1 MALWAIIPVKPL
13 RRGKSRLAKVIS
25 ADERADLNQYLLEN
39 TIQVINT
46 VDEIEN
52 ILVISRD
59 KEALALARELGA
71 RTVQEYGTPDL
82 NTALSRAMEVAK
94 SYETCG
100 ILIVPADLPRIN
112 ADDIRE
118 IIKHRNDPPVVV
130 IAPDRKKEGT
140 NALFVCPPDLIDF
153 KFGNNSFEQHSQSA
167 IAAGAR
173 LEICILPSLE
183 LDLDEPEDLALMEAE
198 IKISESQ

>member
-39 TIQVINT
+39 TIHVINT

-94 SYETCG
+94 SYKTCG

-153 KFGNNSFEQHSQSA
+153 KFGKDSFEQHSQSA
-167 IAAGAR
+167 QTACAR
-173 LEICILPSLE
+173 LEICNLPSLE

-198 IKISESQ
+198 IKLSGK

>member
-39 TIQVINT
+39 TIHVINT

-153 KFGNNSFEQHSQSA
+153 KFGKDSFEQHSQSA
-167 IAAGAR
+167 KTAGAR
-173 LEICILPSLE
+173 LEICNLPSLE

-198 IKISESQ
+198 IKLSGK

>member
-25 ADERADLNQYLLEN
+25 ADERADLNQYLLEHTIKVMN
-39 TIQVINT
+39 TIE
-46 VDEIEN
+46 EIEN

-71 RTVQEYGTPDL
+71 RTVQEYGSPGL
-82 NTALSRAMEVAK
+82 NTALTRASEVAK

-100 ILIVPADLPRIN
+100 ILIVPADLPRLN

-118 IIKHRNDPPVVV
+118 ILKHRNDPPVVV
-130 IAPDRKKEGT
+130 IVPDRKKEGT
-140 NALFVCPPDLIDF
+140 NALFVCPPDLIEF
-153 KFGNNSFEQHSQSA
+153 KFGKDSFEEHSQSA
-167 IAAGAR
+167 KAAGAR
-173 LEICILPSLE
+173 LEVCNLPSLE
-183 LDLDEPEDLALMEAE
+183 LDLDEPEDLALMEEE
-198 IKISESQ
+198 IKLNGN